1 MEIKRKTKKM
11 LEKVI
16 RKLAR
21 MAEDEVRRPSVNSS
35 ISEIPGLVRLAKQ
48 ACRDQY
54 VQRDIDHLQEGLNEG
69 NYQAGIGIERLNG
82 TPVWYMR
89 GRNGGRLYFIPG
101 QGGYNIVAK
110 SGKNNQNRVI
120 SQLKSKYNRAA

>member
-1 MEIKRKTKKM
+1 M

-21 MAEDEVRRPSVNSS
+21 MAEDEVRKPSVNSS
-35 ISEIPGLVRLAKQ
+35 ISEIPGLVRLAKE

-54 VQRDIDHLQEGLNEG
+54 VQRDIDHLQYELSEG
-69 NYQAGIGIERLNG
+69 NYQAGIGLASLNG
-82 TPVWYMR
+82 TSILYMR
-89 GRNGGRLYFIPG
+89 GRNGGRLYFIPE
-101 QGGYNIVAK
+101 QGEYNIVAK

-120 SQLKSKYNRAA
+120 SQLKSKYNSAA